1 LFSHMMQALYCFL
14 GRVWWE
20 IWKTSSPQPQ
30 LIQGQS
36 TLTEQIRKSYST
48 NDLRVPDD
56 SSDQMDSSISYID
69 DDDDELG
76 NYCYYCK

>member
-1 LFSHMMQALYCFL
+1 MIS
-14 GRVWWE
+14 VV
-20 IWKTSSPQPQ
+20 
-30 LIQGQS
+30 IQGQS

-69 DDDDELG
+69 DDDYDDDELG
-76 NYCYYCK
+76 NYSYYCKKDQRIS

>member
-1 LFSHMMQALYCFL
+1 MISI
-14 GRVWWE
+14 V
-20 IWKTSSPQPQ
+20 
-30 LIQGQS
+30 IQGQS

-69 DDDDELG
+69 DDDDDDELG
-76 NYCYYCK
+76 NYSYYCKKDQRIS

>member
-1 LFSHMMQALYCFL
+1 MIS
-14 GRVWWE
+14 V
-20 IWKTSSPQPQ
+20 

-69 DDDDELG
+69 DDDDDELG
-76 NYCYYCK
+76 NYCYYCKIRTSGFHEKFKKMGELEGNQ

>member
-1 LFSHMMQALYCFL
+1 MIS
-14 GRVWWE
+14 V
-20 IWKTSSPQPQ
+20 

-48 NDLRVPDD
+48 NDLRVHDD

-69 DDDDELG
+69 DDDDDELG